1 MANLARN
8 GPRPRRGRF
17 MGSGSHSFASHTR
30 ATSLAPGGS
39 HSNVISK
46 VSLTLRLFLVIIHPS
61 VFAASQL
68 CTPVL
73 PGGYKGRQAS
83 GSTGTDSDL
92 SAITER
98 GCFGWQRPH
107 HPLSSS
113 SRALDALGRRG
124 GGRPSFGSGHPPSRN
139 HLNFT

>member
-83 GSTGTDSDL
+83 GSIATYQRSPRGAALVARDL
-92 SAITER
+92 TIHSQALVER
-98 GCFGWQRPH
+98 
-107 HPLSSS
+107 
-113 SRALDALGRRG
+113 
-124 GGRPSFGSGHPPSRN
+124 
-139 HLNFT
+139 